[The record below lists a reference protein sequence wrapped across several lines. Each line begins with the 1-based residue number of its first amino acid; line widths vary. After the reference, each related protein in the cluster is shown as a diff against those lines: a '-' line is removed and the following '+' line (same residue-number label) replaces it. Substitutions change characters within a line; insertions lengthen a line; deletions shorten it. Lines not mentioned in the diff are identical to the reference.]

1 MRKSILATILLGLI
15 LVLAACGGSNNDSN
29 TNDEV
34 DNSAE
39 QTEDSGSS
47 ENATANNDF
56 EIKATNWD
64 FDQAEYVVE
73 AGEEVNVTL
82 VNEEGMHGI
91 AIDDLDVKV
100 DGDGEATF
108 TPTEPGEYKI
118 YCSVPCGQGHDDMTS
133 TLIVQ

>member
-1 MRKSILATILLGLI
+1 M
-15 LVLAACGGSNNDSN
+15 LVLAACGGSNNDGN
-29 TNDEV
+29 TNDGV

-39 QTEDSGSS
+39 QTEDSSSS
-47 ENATANNDF
+47 ENTTANNDF

-91 AIDDLDVKV
+91 AIDDLDGNV
-100 DGDGEATF
+100 DGDGDATF
-108 TPTEPGEYKI
+108 TTKELGEYKI
-118 YCSVPCGQGHDDMTS
+118 YCSVPCGKGHDDMTS

>member
-1 MRKSILATILLGLI
+1 VKKSFLATIFLGLI
-15 LVLAACGGSNNDSN
+15 LVLAACGGSNNDSD
-29 TNDEV
+29 TNDAV

-39 QTEDSGSS
+39 GTEDSGFS

-56 EIKATNWD
+56 EIQATNWD

-91 AIDDLDVKV
+91 AIDDLDVQI

-108 TPTEPGEYKI
+108 TPTEPGEYTI
-118 YCSVPCGQGHDDMTS
+118 RCSIPCGQGHNDMTS
-133 TLIVQ
+133 ILVVQ

>member
-1 MRKSILATILLGLI
+1 VKKGFLATIFLGLI
-15 LVLAACGGSNNDSN
+15 LVLAACGGSNNDGN
-29 TNDEV
+29 TNDGV

-39 QTEDSGSS
+39 QTEDSSSS
-47 ENATANNDF
+47 ENTTANNDF